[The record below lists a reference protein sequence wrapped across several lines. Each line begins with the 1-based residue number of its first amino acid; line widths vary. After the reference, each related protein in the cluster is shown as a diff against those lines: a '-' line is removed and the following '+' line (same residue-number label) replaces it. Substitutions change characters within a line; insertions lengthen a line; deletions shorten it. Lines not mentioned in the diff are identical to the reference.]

1 MTHSVRSTSI
11 AIGLAVVLA
20 SGAAFAEEQPRLTAL
35 EMSEIDQA
43 LAYHKSVSSKV
54 VDTAVENYPL
64 EALKAGEVGRVVLSV
79 DVAPDGKLADVK
91 VLGGSDASQ
100 KLVDA
105 GIEAAK
111 AAAPF
116 EPYDPSLTVMFQHI
130 ELQIDYAIKE

>member
-1 MTHSVRSTSI
+1 MAV
-11 AIGLAVVLA
+11 GLAAMLVAGVA
-20 SGAAFAEEQPRLTAL
+20 RAEEQPRLTAL

-79 DVAPDGKLADVK
+79 EVTPDGKLAAVEA
-91 VLGGSDASQ
+91 LEGSNASQ
-100 KLVDA
+100 KLIDA
-105 GIEAAK
+105 GIDAAK

-116 EPYDPSLTVMFQHI
+116 DAYDPSLTVMFQHI